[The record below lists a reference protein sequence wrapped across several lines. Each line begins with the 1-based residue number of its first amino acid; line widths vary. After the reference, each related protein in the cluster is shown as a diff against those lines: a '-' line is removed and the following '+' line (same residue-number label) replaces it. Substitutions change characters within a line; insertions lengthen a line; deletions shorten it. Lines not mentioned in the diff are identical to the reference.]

1 MKTTKKRES
10 KSTKTSKVPFYDLEL
25 VRFLIKD
32 GCRLDIAYAYEDLVF
47 SEHGV
52 FILQFIGESSQNF
65 NCWFNKDC
73 KENERINILN
83 SLMKSANLNGFE
95 INYKGNFK
103 MSQKEDS
110 EEIDLHF
117 ERIYSIGKV

>member
-1 MKTTKKRES
+1 MN
-10 KSTKTSKVPFYDLEL
+10 TKTKDAARKTAQIKVPFYDLEL

-32 GCRLDIAYAYEDLVF
+32 GCGLDIAYAYEDLVF
-47 SEHGV
+47 SEHGL

-73 KENERINILN
+73 YESDRKTIFT
-83 SLMKSANLNGFE
+83 SLMKSAHLNGFE
-95 INYKGNFK
+95 LNYKGKFT

-110 EEIDLHF
+110 EEIDLKF
-117 ERIYSIGKV
+117 EKV